1 MLHSQAMTAAWEV
14 ERLLWRVEHDSS
26 TDAKDT
32 AASRNTSYA
41 RYELALWV
49 GWSDP
54 RGQAKLSLLEDVWP
68 DFPAV
73 AEPSN
78 DPDPSSQIPPR
89 TALVRLTCPQPRDPS
104 RRARAPRLLCLA
116 HGEPTSLWDGRRRS
130 TPMGRNFENRKQAIF
145 KRGAANNKAFTRAT
159 RQVTMAVKAG
169 GGDPE
174 TNPTLR
180 RAIQNANAVNMP
192 KDRVTSAIEK
202 ALGLNDTDNY
212 EEAIYEGYGPHGVA
226 IIVDTATDNVTRTV
240 ANVRN
245 AFKKGNGNLGTE
257 GSVSFMFDRLGI
269 FRLKPDGLD
278 REEME
283 LELIDHGLDQ
293 MLDGTGEDGSEQVVL
308 RCAFEDFGS
317 LQAALEERKIEPV
330 SSGFEWIPKTTTELS
345 DEQMDEVLKLIAR
358 LEDDDDVQTVFHNV
372 E

>member
-1 MLHSQAMTAAWEV
+1 
-14 ERLLWRVEHDSS
+14 
-26 TDAKDT
+26 
-32 AASRNTSYA
+32 
-41 RYELALWV
+41 
-49 GWSDP
+49 
-54 RGQAKLSLLEDVWP
+54 
-68 DFPAV
+68 
-73 AEPSN
+73 
-78 DPDPSSQIPPR
+78 
-89 TALVRLTCPQPRDPS
+89 
-104 RRARAPRLLCLA
+104 
-116 HGEPTSLWDGRRRS
+116 
-130 TPMGRNFENRKQAIF
+130 MGRNFENRKQAIF

-245 AFKKGNGNLGTE
+245 AFKKGNGNLGAE

-269 FRLKPDGLD
+269 FRLKPEGLD

-283 LELIDHGLDQ
+283 LELIDHGLDE
-293 MLDGTGEDGSEQVVL
+293 MLDGTGEDGSEQVIL

-317 LQAALEERKIEPV
+317 LQSALEERKIEPV

-345 DEQMDEVLKLIAR
+345 EEQMDEVLKLIAR

>member
-1 MLHSQAMTAAWEV
+1 
-14 ERLLWRVEHDSS
+14 
-26 TDAKDT
+26 
-32 AASRNTSYA
+32 
-41 RYELALWV
+41 
-49 GWSDP
+49 
-54 RGQAKLSLLEDVWP
+54 
-68 DFPAV
+68 
-73 AEPSN
+73 
-78 DPDPSSQIPPR
+78 
-89 TALVRLTCPQPRDPS
+89 
-104 RRARAPRLLCLA
+104 
-116 HGEPTSLWDGRRRS
+116 
-130 TPMGRNFENRKQAIF
+130 MGRNFENRKQAIF

-159 RQVTMAVKAG
+159 RQVTMAVNAG

-192 KDRVTSAIEK
+192 KDRIKGAIER
-202 ALGLNDTDNY
+202 ALGLTDTDNFQ
-212 EEAIYEGYGPHGVA
+212 EAIYEGYGPHGVA

-257 GSVSFMFDRLGI
+257 GSVAFMFDRLGV
-269 FRLKPDGLD
+269 FRLKPEGVD
-278 REEME
+278 REKLE
-283 LELIDHGLDQ
+283 LNLIDHGLED
-293 MLDGTGEDGSEQVVL
+293 MLDDTGEDGSAQLVL

-317 LQAALEERKIEPV
+317 LQSALEERSIEPI

>member
-1 MLHSQAMTAAWEV
+1 
-14 ERLLWRVEHDSS
+14 
-26 TDAKDT
+26 
-32 AASRNTSYA
+32 
-41 RYELALWV
+41 
-49 GWSDP
+49 
-54 RGQAKLSLLEDVWP
+54 
-68 DFPAV
+68 
-73 AEPSN
+73 
-78 DPDPSSQIPPR
+78 
-89 TALVRLTCPQPRDPS
+89 
-104 RRARAPRLLCLA
+104 
-116 HGEPTSLWDGRRRS
+116 
-130 TPMGRNFENRKQAIF
+130 MGRNFENRKQAIL

-192 KDRVTSAIEK
+192 KDRVKSAIER
-202 ALGLNDTDNY
+202 ALGQTDTDNY

-245 AFKKGNGNLGTE
+245 AFKKGNGNLGAE
-257 GSVSFMFDRLGI
+257 GSVSFMFDRLGV
-269 FRLKPDGLD
+269 FRLDPEGIE
-278 REEME
+278 REELE
-283 LELIDHGLDQ
+283 LELIDHGLDE
-293 MLDGTGEDGSEQVVL
+293 MLEGTAEDGAEQVVL

-345 DEQMDEVLKLIAR
+345 EEQMDEVLKLIER